1 MRDAHGDFSF
11 LPGVGP
17 PADDLAGGRGYDVVD
32 VLAAARSHVADWD
45 RIEPLVPDAETRF
58 TVARELPAEI
68 FEVTLDA
75 RKWIFLAAV
84 GEGASVRE
92 LAEIL
97 GIFEYPAAMHVAA
110 MAQQGLLVADS
121 DTSSRAVTG
130 PDMTVTTSFTPAGV
144 AAPPVQV
151 AVEGA
156 EG

>member
-1 MRDAHGDFSF
+1 
-11 LPGVGP
+11 
-17 PADDLAGGRGYDVVD
+17 
-32 VLAAARSHVADWD
+32 
-45 RIEPLVPDAETRF
+45 
-58 TVARELPAEI
+58 
-68 FEVTLDA
+68 
-75 RKWIFLAAV
+75 
-84 GEGASVRE
+84 
-92 LAEIL
+92 
-97 GIFEYPAAMHVAA
+97 